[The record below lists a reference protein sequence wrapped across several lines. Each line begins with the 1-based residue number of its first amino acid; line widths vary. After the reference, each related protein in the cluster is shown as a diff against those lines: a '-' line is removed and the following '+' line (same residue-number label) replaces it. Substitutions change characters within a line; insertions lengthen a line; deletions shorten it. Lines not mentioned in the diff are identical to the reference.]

1 MDPHGL
7 LSDWLRKTFPAGPPS
22 PTSRSVPS
30 FLLPDHEGWLVSSE
44 DMRAQGPYVLT
55 FFHGSWCSDCL
66 ARLKAL
72 ESGLERIHELG
83 ADVVACS
90 PETLEFPRRLKAEN
104 RIPFHV
110 VSDVDCA
117 LGIDL
122 GLAFPVSAETRRRLE
137 AAGIDL
143 VARNGDRRWMLP
155 IPMTLIVDRKGE
167 VAKTFI
173 ECDRRADPD
182 EIVAALGDCIQRD

>member
-22 PTSRSVPS
+22 PVNRSVPS
-30 FLLPDHEGWLVSSE
+30 FLLPNHEGWLVSSE

-55 FFHGSWCSDCL
+55 FFHGSWCDDCV

-72 ESGLERIHELG
+72 DTGLERIHEQG

-104 RIPFHV
+104 GVRFHV

-122 GLAFPVSAETRRRLE
+122 GLAFPVSAETRWRLE
-137 AAGIDL
+137 AVGIDL
-143 VARNGDRRWMLP
+143 GARNGDPRWMLP
-155 IPMTLIVDRKGE
+155 IAVSMIVDGKGE
-167 VAKTFI
+167 VAKIFV
-173 ECDRRADPD
+173 ECDRPTGLD
-182 EIVAALGDCIQRD
+182 EIVVALSECNRKG